1 MIHPLSDV
9 QTKNI
14 GDNTSIW
21 QYCVVLKD
29 AVIGSNC
36 NINAHCFI
44 ENDVVVGNNV
54 TLKCGV
60 YLWNGTRIADDVF
73 IGPNVTFVNNKRPRS
88 KQHVQTPDT
97 IIHRGASLGAA
108 AVIGGGIEIG
118 AYAMIGMG
126 AVVTK
131 NIPAHALVYGNPA
144 RIMGWVDEQG
154 NALIKQEDDA
164 WYSANGNKYRL
175 TENGMEKL

>member
-9 QTKNI
+9 QTNHI
-14 GDNTSIW
+14 GANTTIW

-29 AVIGSNC
+29 AVIGANC

-44 ENDVVVGNNV
+44 ENDVILGNNI

-60 YLWNGTRIADDVF
+60 YLWDGIRVEDDVF
-73 IGPNVTFVNNKRPRS
+73 IGPNTTFVNNKRPRN

-97 IIHRGASLGAA
+97 IIGKGASLGAA
-108 AVIGGGIEIG
+108 SVIGGGISIG
-118 AYAMIGMG
+118 VYAMIGMG

-131 NIPAHALVYGNPA
+131 DVPAHALVYGNPA

-154 NALIKQEDDA
+154 NALTRQEDDT
-164 WYSANGNKYRL
+164 WLSVNGNEYGL
-175 TENGMEKL
+175 TEQGMKKL

>member
-1 MIHPLSDV
+1 MIHPLADV

-14 GDNTSIW
+14 GANTTIW
-21 QYCVVLKD
+21 QYCVVLED

-44 ENDVVVGNNV
+44 ENDVVLGNNV

-88 KQHVQTPDT
+88 KQHIQTPDT
-97 IIHRGASLGAA
+97 IIAIGASLGSAS
-108 AVIGGGIEIG
+108 VIGGGISIG
-118 AYAMIGMG
+118 TYAMTGMG

-131 NIPAHALVYGNPA
+131 DVPAHALVYGNPA

-154 NALIKQEDDA
+154 NAMTKQDDNI
-164 WYSANGNKYRL
+164 WFSVNGNKY
-175 TENGMEKL
+175 K

>member
-9 QTKNI
+9 QTTHI
-14 GDNTSIW
+14 GAGTTIW

-29 AVIGSNC
+29 AVIGANC

-44 ENDVVVGNNV
+44 ENDVVLGNNV

-60 YLWNGTRIADDVF
+60 YLWDGTRVEDDVF
-73 IGPNVTFVNNKRPRS
+73 IGPNATFVNNKRPRS

-97 IIHRGASLGAA
+97 IIGKGVSLGAA
-108 AVIGGGIEIG
+108 AVIGGGIRIG

-131 NIPAHALVYGNPA
+131 DVPANALVYGNPA

-154 NALIKQEDDA
+154 NALTKQQDDT
-164 WYSANGNKYRL
+164 WLSANGNRYAL
-175 TENGMEKL
+175 TEKGMKRL

>member
-1 MIHPLSDV
+1 MIHTSSDV

-14 GDNTSIW
+14 GNNTTIW

-44 ENDVVVGNNV
+44 ENDVVLGNNV

-60 YLWNGTRIADDVF
+60 YLWNGIRIEDDVF
-73 IGPNVTFVNNKRPRS
+73 IGPNTTFVNNKRPRS
-88 KQHVQTPDT
+88 KQHMQTPDT
-97 IIHRGASLGAA
+97 VIGKGASLGAA
-108 AVIGGGIEIG
+108 SVIGGGISIG
-118 AYAMIGMG
+118 AYSMIGMG
-126 AVVTK
+126 AVVTQDV
-131 NIPAHALVYGNPA
+131 PAHALVYGNPA

-154 NALIKQEDDA
+154 NALTKLDDDT
-164 WYSANGNKYRL
+164 WLSTDGNKYKL
-175 TENGMEKL
+175 TGKGMERL